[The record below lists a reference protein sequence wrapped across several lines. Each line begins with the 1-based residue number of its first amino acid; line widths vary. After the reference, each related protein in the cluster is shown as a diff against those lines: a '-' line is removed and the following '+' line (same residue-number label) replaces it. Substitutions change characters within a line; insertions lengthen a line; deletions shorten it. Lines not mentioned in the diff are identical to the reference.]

1 VSWPPPSPPA
11 HYVLRLFITGTTSR
25 SQRAIGNIRRLC
37 EEVLPGRYE
46 LEIIDV
52 YLDPEATRDLQ
63 IVATPTL
70 VKMEPGPVR
79 RIVGDL
85 SDSAKVLVGLG
96 LDVSIPGAHGGA

>member
-1 VSWPPPSPPA
+1 MSWPEAPA
-11 HYVLRLFITGTTSR
+11 PARYVFRLFVTGTTAR

-37 EEVLPGRYE
+37 EELLPDRYD
-46 LEIIDV
+46 LDIVDV

-70 VKMEPGPVR
+70 VKIAPAPLR

-85 SDSAKVLVGLG
+85 SDRDRVLTGLS
-96 LDVSIPGAHGGA
+96 LDLPPSGPRA

>member
-1 VSWPPPSPPA
+1 MSWPTAPTPTRYA
-11 HYVLRLFITGTTSR
+11 FRLFVTGTTSR

-37 EEVLPGRYE
+37 EELLPDRYE

-52 YLDPEATRDLQ
+52 YLNPEATRDLQ

-70 VKMEPGPVR
+70 VKLQPEPVR

-85 SDSAKVLVGLG
+85 SDRAKLLAGLS
-96 LDVSIPGAHGGA
+96 LDLRSTGPQATV